1 MVTRHGFPLCVPL
14 DVLLQPIPWSVDW
27 SSRLDFSSC
36 GAQGRNRVEVHLV
49 IFVMR
54 LPHRSL
60 ENYTETYVLSSLPI
74 LLGNPLHCWLRMLD
88 VDTKISNISY
98 VGCLIVRQL
107 DSWIPNSYIYIY
119 YIYLFCRNPKPFCQ
133 PILEVHE
140 LPHPKSAQIIPFLH
154 WDHGRLQFTAK
165 SGCMARLDG
174 GDQHEFLWKI
184 GYPLVN

>member
-119 YIYLFCRNPKPFCQ
+119 IYIISISFAEIPSLFVSRFWKFMNFHIPNP
-133 PILEVHE
+133 
-140 LPHPKSAQIIPFLH
+140 PKSSPFSIE
-154 WDHGRLQFTAK
+154 T
-165 SGCMARLDG
+165 MADSNSQRSLAAWRAWMEG
-174 GDQHEFLWKI
+174 INMNFFGK
-184 GYPLVN
+184 